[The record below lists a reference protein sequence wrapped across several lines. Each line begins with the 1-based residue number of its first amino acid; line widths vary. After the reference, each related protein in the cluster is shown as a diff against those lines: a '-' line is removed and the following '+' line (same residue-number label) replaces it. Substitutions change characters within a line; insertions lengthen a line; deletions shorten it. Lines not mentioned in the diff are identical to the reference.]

1 MISLTR
7 YLYSIFNTRRV
18 LSFALAIPLIL
29 NPITL
34 HAANQES
41 TSSGNQESNSSSK
54 SKPISQEDLEFY
66 ALTNSEIIE
75 KVEEY
80 LKELNEL
87 DELIKKG
94 EITQEE
100 AALIREAL
108 LKKVND
114 GTRIAGG
121 YGILAVVGLVAAA
134 AGGGGG
140 DDDSS
145 SGSTEQI

>member
-1 MISLTR
+1 MISLSR
-7 YLYSIFNTRRV
+7 YLYSILNTKRV

-34 HAANQES
+34 YAANQES
-41 TSSGNQESNSSSK
+41 TSSSNQESTSSTK

-75 KVEEY
+75 NVEEY

-108 LKKVND
+108 L
-114 GTRIAGG
+114 
-121 YGILAVVGLVAAA
+121 
-134 AGGGGG
+134 
-140 DDDSS
+140 
-145 SGSTEQI
+145 